1 MSDSKKLIECSK
13 KIKTALMSNDM
24 VALKKLYRE
33 DFQGFSINGDV
44 ETLDVILEAYQ
55 PEAVKLESFEV
66 IDQKA
71 EVFGEVGIISG
82 TGYVKGSYGEH
93 EFEHRLCFTDI
104 YLAQD
109 RMWRCYRSHATELP
123 SGRPGK

>member
-1 MSDSKKLIECSK
+1 MSDTEKLIECSK
-13 KIKTALMSNDM
+13 AIKTALMSNDM
-24 VALKKLYRE
+24 VALKKLYSE

-55 PEAVKLESFEV
+55 PGAVKLKSYEV

-82 TGYVKGSYGEH
+82 TGYVNGSHGEH

-104 YLAQD
+104 YLFRD
-109 RMWRCYRSHATELP
+109 GTWKCYRSHATETP
-123 SGRPGK
+123 SDRS